1 MPAHDSHSGLG
12 KDRYAA
18 KYRDDVELQAQWL
31 NFGAIE
37 KTNSIQILLE
47 RNAIKPHTLLELG
60 CGTGAI
66 LQECKRRGLAE
77 AYSGI
82 DYSEDAIAYL
92 KTHVPN
98 VTAYA
103 ADIMKDDLLVE
114 DVFDVVIISH
124 VLEHL
129 EAPHDLLTSL
139 LSKLKFTYLIAEVP
153 LEDLPLLRIRSRL
166 WGRPGEQAGH
176 VQVYTQ
182 RSFEALLTASGF
194 EIIDRRQ
201 YLPIPTRESLELVRL
216 RNNESDSVHQ
226 RRLLGRHLQLSLN
239 PLWRRLYYAHH
250 ACLCIRADHT
260 DTSAR

>member
-1 MPAHDSHSGLG
+1 MPSDDSASSLG
-12 KDRYAA
+12 KDRYAE
-18 KYRDDVELQAQWL
+18 KYRDDVALQAKWL

-37 KTNSIQILLE
+37 KTNSIQMLLE
-47 RNAIKPHTLLELG
+47 RNAIKPRTLLELG

-66 LQECKRRGLAE
+66 LQECQRRGLAE

-92 KTHVPN
+92 KAHVPG

-103 ADIMKDDLLVE
+103 ADIMKDDLFTQ
-114 DVFDVVIISH
+114 DTFDVVIISH

-139 LSKLKFTYLIAEVP
+139 LTKVKFTYLIAEVP
-153 LEDLPLLRIRSRL
+153 LEDLLLIRFRSRI
-166 WGRPGEQAGH
+166 WGRPGVQAGH

-182 RSFEALLTASGF
+182 RSFEALLTSSGF

-201 YLPIPTRESLELVRL
+201 YLPIPTRESLELVRI
-216 RNNESDSVHQ
+216 RNNEPGIVHQ
-226 RRLLGRHLQLSLN
+226 RRLLGRYLQISLY
-239 PLWRRLYYAHH
+239 PLWKRLYYAHH
-250 ACLCIRADHT
+250 ACLCVRADM
-260 DTSAR
+260 SSNAG